1 MDRKFFPWHAAW
13 RIKQID
19 AVSDSIYRAVNF
31 SAFKCNHDDKWTLR
45 VSMRAATW
53 RWEAGINKQRLPA
66 FRTNPAKSLCEI
78 SKHIKSLNMETYE
91 RCDCVKKKKKEKSKK
106 EEEVERKKKTRKI
119 VPNSCF
125 YKLFPVALSR
135 FNGYGSNTRSS
146 FIRVNGRIHNG
157 G

>member
-1 MDRKFFPWHAAW
+1 MDRKFFPWHPAW

-31 SAFKCNHDDKWTLR
+31 STFKCNHDDKWTLR

-91 RCDCVKKKKKEKSKK
+91 RCDCVKKKKKKKSKK

-146 FIRVNGRIHNG
+146 FIRVNSRIHNG

>member
-1 MDRKFFPWHAAW
+1 
-13 RIKQID
+13 
-19 AVSDSIYRAVNF
+19 
-31 SAFKCNHDDKWTLR
+31 
-45 VSMRAATW
+45 MRAATW

-146 FIRVNGRIHNG
+146 FIRVNSRIHNG